1 MIKTYTTLL
10 IDMYGVILNE
20 SKGRLLDY
28 SRDNLTKEEYERVEK
43 LIYDQRLFDKAGL
56 GEINAREFM
65 NMLGYSDWEYH
76 SKRYIDNYLT
86 LDSGFIDFA
95 ERVKDK
101 YELVLLSNDVS
112 EWSSYICEKF
122 GLNKYFKH
130 KTVSAEVKCRKPS
143 LEIYDLTLDKIN
155 RSPYECMFID
165 NNAQNLVAAEE
176 VGISP
181 ILFNRDNEHYYGMT
195 VYSFSELYDMIG

>member
-43 LIYDQRLFDKAGL
+43 LIRDRRLFDKAGL

-65 NMLGYSDWEYH
+65 NMLGYDDWEYH

-112 EWSSYICEKF
+112 EWSEYICEKF
-122 GLNKYFKH
+122 GLNKYFRH

-195 VYSFSELYDMIG
+195 VYSFSELYGMIG